1 MLFLLQGA
9 VHPTPPPVLPLP
21 PQQQSVV
28 PADWSGLAPMPYVK
42 PPEVAKSLSNF
53 VAAEIAAGRC
63 PIVRPA
69 DGHYVVKVDIATLV
83 GTDGTVRRTVPRA
96 IQCPTVEQYSAGLI
110 LSFARANLRHGT
122 AAGDQWYRA
131 TIVFDWQG

>member
-1 MLFLLQGA
+1 MKEILFLLQA
-9 VHPTPPPVLPLP
+9 AAQAPVTPPV
-21 PQQQSVV
+21 VV
-28 PADWSGLAPMPYVK
+28 PTDWSGLAPMPYVR

-63 PIVRPA
+63 PIAKPS
-69 DGHYVVKVDIATLV
+69 DGHYVVKVDIAALV

-96 IQCPTVEQYSAGLI
+96 IHCPTVEQYSAGLV
-110 LSFARANLRHGT
+110 LSFARANLRSGGG
-122 AAGDQWYRA
+122 AGDQWYRA